1 MFEFSTGVN
10 AAVCGRS
17 IEGDSLAV
25 HRLFIFSLKTVWS
38 AYEYLKI
45 AGFIDY

>member
-1 MFEFSTGVN
+1 MFESSTGVN
-10 AAVCGRS
+10 AAVCRRS

-25 HRLFIFSLKTVWS
+25 HRLCILSFKTVWS

-45 AGFIDY
+45 AGFIDH